1 MKRKDSSKNDLT
13 LSLDKQY
20 KTMLLLIKLV
30 SALSLD
36 VQRLESKV
44 DEQNALIS
52 SLLAG
57 DTLEEETV

>member
-1 MKRKDSSKNDLT
+1 MKRKDSSPNDLT

-20 KTMLLLIKLV
+20 KTMLVLIKLV

-36 VQRLESKV
+36 IQRLESKV